1 MDLIEAKIAEI
12 KNLNLIYIFTTDS
25 ILKNNSEKY
34 IGAKIVYNKD
44 QVLTLDYKS
53 THFSKFIQKILSR
66 YNKEKSK
73 RNIILL
79 GDLTKKL
86 VQDSFFTIVGEKKEF
101 KQTSGIFVNN
111 KKNQVK
117 LYEKY
122 LEKTLQV
129 ILKGLYNYDYVKVK
143 KIDGFNYKYVVTYN
157 CPIER
162 QLHMLIFIKEDGNLD
177 FRISNIDKNNVNING
192 TIIDKF
198 NSIEINWYE
207 SNQNLKGNV
216 TFNTNDKLI
225 TEKVYK
231 ENKPYYFK
239 ESEDTL
245 LEEDEEI
252 INFYTELFGIKK
264 LSNVMKIAD
273 CTYLLSDA
281 NVLLEKEE
289 GIFYNNTQ
297 VQISLLEEDVI
308 IKEKIKNGISKYN
321 DEIKIA
327 LDEKIN
333 EFTLKQLEI
342 DGKFYMLIQKRTK
355 KNNSNIYS
363 YEVLKL
369 DGEKNIFI
377 PFEIEDRYEI
387 EKELKSFEFAKQYI
401 KGGKRK

>member
-162 QLHMLIFIKEDGNLD
+162 RLHMLIFIKEDGNLD
-177 FRISNIDKNNVNING
+177 FRISNIDNNNVNISG

-216 TFNTNDKLI
+216 IFNTNDKLI

-231 ENKPYYFK
+231 EDKLYYFK

-289 GIFYNNTQ
+289 GIIYNNTQ

-355 KNNSNIYS
+355 KNNSNTYS